1 MKRLFVLWLT
11 VVFMVAL
18 AGVASA
24 KSTPVYLQ
32 ESAVGPHYVIKE
44 SLRYLQE
51 SQNVRGVNCDIV
63 IHLNEKGNATFKED
77 FPTDK
82 DLKLVVLHAEFR
94 QVGEKKFIV
103 RSVGFDALTV
113 DNELLEKKEYIVK
126 DITQNK
132 FWLDELNLV
141 LDVFLGKRG

>member
-1 MKRLFVLWLT
+1 MLCVAVLFL
-11 VVFMVAL
+11 VVMV
-18 AGVASA
+18 GVAFA

-44 SLRYLQE
+44 SLRYLE
-51 SQNVRGVNCDIV
+51 EGNNVRGINCDIA
-63 IHLNEKGNATFKED
+63 INLNEKGNATFKED
-77 FPTDK
+77 LPTDK

-94 QVGEKKFIV
+94 QIGEKKFIV

-132 FWLDELNLV
+132 FWLDELNLIA
-141 LDVFLGKRG
+141 DVMLGKRG